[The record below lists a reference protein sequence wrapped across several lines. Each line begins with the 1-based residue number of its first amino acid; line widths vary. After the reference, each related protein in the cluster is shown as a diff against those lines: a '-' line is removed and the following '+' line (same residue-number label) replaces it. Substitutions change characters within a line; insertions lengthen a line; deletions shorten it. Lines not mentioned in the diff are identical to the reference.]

1 VPRGPKAEA
10 SGELAASGDGAE
22 VERYERLRACALAG
36 EPDGFRLG
44 LALLERRGLAAW
56 TRAWPAT
63 APAPPARPA
72 AAVAVEVPADAGEL
86 VGVLASMALA
96 CLEGR

>member
-1 VPRGPKAEA
+1 VEA
-10 SGELAASGDGAE
+10 SGERTDGGGD
-22 VERYERLRACALAG
+22 VERYERLRACVLGG
-36 EPDGFRLG
+36 EPDGHRLG

-63 APAPPARPA
+63 AVVPSPPPARPA
-72 AAVAVEVPADAGEL
+72 FGPVGDAREL

-96 CLEGR
+96 CLAER

>member
-1 VPRGPKAEA
+1 VEA
-10 SGELAASGDGAE
+10 SGERTDDGGD
-22 VERYERLRACALAG
+22 VERYERLRACALGG
-36 EPDGFRLG
+36 ESDGHRLG

-63 APAPPARPA
+63 AAGHSPPPARPA
-72 AAVAVEVPADAGEL
+72 FEPAGDAREL

-96 CLEGR
+96 CLAER